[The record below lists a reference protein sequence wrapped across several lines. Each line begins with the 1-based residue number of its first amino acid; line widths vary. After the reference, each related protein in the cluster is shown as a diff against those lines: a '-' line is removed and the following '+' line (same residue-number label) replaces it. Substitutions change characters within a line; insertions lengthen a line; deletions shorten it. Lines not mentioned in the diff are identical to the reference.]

1 MVVFSLTTAP
11 HRGLALSERP
21 QRWAHSVKSKYGEEC
36 RPDVYV
42 HHLPSPPPLFTRSLS
57 EDGQK
62 VTGAPS
68 KRKKTSLRPRKRRR
82 SGLCRDWHVGDN
94 EDTCMFGQLA
104 LVGCKEQRWC
114 GGSVAGVGV
123 LNNTAS
129 NGIVVKSGKQNENE
143 GRITSLQ
150 ECLPLR
156 SGRLHADQ
164 RLCHC
169 LCFLRRRHCPF
180 PTAVRPT
187 ARRLLR
193 TLPSSQKFNSL
204 KRNPICL

>member
-1 MVVFSLTTAP
+1 M
-11 HRGLALSERP
+11 
-21 QRWAHSVKSKYGEEC
+21 K
-36 RPDVYV
+36 
-42 HHLPSPPPLFTRSLS
+42 TR
-57 EDGQK
+57 
-62 VTGAPS
+62 AWP
-68 KRKKTSLRPRKRRR
+68 
-82 SGLCRDWHVGDN
+82 
-94 EDTCMFGQLA
+94 GQLA
-104 LVGCKEQRWC
+104 LVGCNEQRWC

-143 GRITSLQ
+143 RRITSLQ

-180 PTAVRPT
+180 PTVVRPT
-187 ARRLLR
+187 ARLLLR

-204 KRNPICL
+204 QEEPDLSLIHFSASLLSRFLPSQRQKYERTLRSHAPPQGPQQRISSSFVKPRRLPGQHRVLVVG